1 MTLPADS
8 VLTYLT
14 VLTLL
19 AVIVGDRV
27 LGWLKTRG
35 VDLTKIGELYELT
48 YDTRQ
53 DTQELLQRFKDDS
66 LELVI
71 HALNKNVETQ
81 TALLQELVGLSK
93 LQHQEHKLILDQ
105 LVRNNKQ

>member
-1 MTLPADS
+1 MTFSAES
-8 VLTYLT
+8 ALTYIT
-14 VLTLL
+14 ILTLL
-19 AVIVGDRV
+19 TVVVGDRV

-35 VDLTKIGELYELT
+35 VDLTKLGELYELT
-48 YDTRQ
+48 YDTRV

-66 LELVI
+66 LELAI
-71 HALNKNVETQ
+71 HALNKNVEAQ

-105 LVRNNKQ
+105 LVRSNKP